1 MYMTSSLIS
10 PAESITSGIMSPAE
24 SIASS
29 LPSSNGPFT
38 PADALS
44 ISGLSLA
51 SHSSEPGVECVPE
64 NVESQEIPPP
74 CMGYGGYPWQVESV
88 WPNPGEV
95 MLPDDFDL
103 SSIPPIELGLSA
115 CDQVV
120 PQDLDGPD
128 GFCSIAE
135 EAEFGNETTPGGHDP
150 FANLFAYESMS
161 W

>member
-1 MYMTSSLIS
+1 MTSNLTS
-10 PAESITSGIMSPAE
+10 PTESIASNVLSPSE

-44 ISGLSLA
+44 VSSLSLA
-51 SHSSEPGVECVPE
+51 CHSSEPNVECVPE
-64 NVESQEIPPP
+64 EDIPAHA
-74 CMGYGGYPWQVESV
+74 MGYGGYPWQAESV
-88 WPNPGEV
+88 WPNPSEV

-103 SSIPPIELGLSA
+103 NSIPPIELGLSA

-120 PQDLDGPD
+120 PQDLDGSVD
-128 GFCSIAE
+128 GFGTIVE
-135 EAEFGNETTPGGHDP
+135 EAEFGNESTISPGGGDP
-150 FANLFAYESMS
+150 FATLFAYDNMN